1 MKKIT
6 LQYIAGFFDGDGSIG
21 IYSSKKTKNSF
32 HLRTQLTQNKSE
44 KAKLVMIYLID
55 KFGGNLSEQITISND
70 IKYNWQ
76 LNADLAVNFLSKI
89 LPYLIL
95 KKDQAD
101 IAINWQRQRPK
112 RIRDKMGRICVKRT
126 KDLNFDI
133 QVARLMKLLKKEDIT
148 KVMNNQKDLVKILV
162 ELSPLAVIK
171 G

>member
-1 MKKIT
+1 
-6 LQYIAGFFDGDGSIG
+6 
-21 IYSSKKTKNSF
+21 
-32 HLRTQLTQNKSE
+32 
-44 KAKLVMIYLID
+44 LID